1 MSTHASLGD
10 DVSSRF
16 TWRDALA
23 FARAFPRIALRR
35 RPDLAMTALAR
46 ISAMDVRQT
55 PSQQFFTASDGGQ
68 IAYRTYAGNDALHM
82 VLVHG
87 SACFGD
93 QFHLLARHLSGEG
106 TATVH
111 TLDMRGHGQ
120 STSKLDDYRRY
131 KRDVVEFTRMLT
143 TENSTRSIVI
153 GGHSAGGGL
162 VINIARSRDAGG
174 VAGWLLLAPFVAI
187 ADKSVRPYFG
197 GWVKRFRRLKFIAV
211 VMANAL
217 GIRRFNNSSLLSFNR
232 EACFHDPRFAREWP
246 FNAIF
251 GFGPGPKNSHNKS
264 IEGAPV
270 LLLAGDTDNCFL
282 AREYPR
288 ALEDFAPEGECRIVE
303 GLGHWD
309 LLVDGQALDICNGWL
324 REHFPESA
332 DHNGST
338 GEIKHAKVG

>member
-1 MSTHASLGD
+1 MSTHASLGNGI
-10 DVSSRF
+10 SSRF
-16 TWRDALA
+16 NWRDALA

-35 RPDLAMTALAR
+35 KPHLAMTALAR
-46 ISAMDVRQT
+46 ISAMDIRQT

-68 IAYRTYAGNDALHM
+68 IAYRTYSGNDALHI

-106 TATVH
+106 VATVH

-120 STSKLDDYRRY
+120 STSKVDEFSRY
-131 KRDVVEFTRMLT
+131 GQDVIEFARMISAA
-143 TENSTRSIVI
+143 NPARKIVI

-162 VINIARSRDAGG
+162 VINIARSEYAGG
-174 VAGWLLLAPFVAI
+174 IAGWLLLAPFVAI

-197 GWVKRFRRLKFIAV
+197 GWVKRFRRPKFIAV

-217 GIRRFNNSSLLSFNR
+217 GVRRFNNSSLLSFDR
-232 EACFHDPRFAREWP
+232 EACFHDPRYAREWP

-251 GFGPGPKNSHNKS
+251 GFGPGATDSYKKT

-270 LLLAGDTDNCFL
+270 LLLVGDADNCFL
-282 AREYPR
+282 AQEYPR
-288 ALEDFAPEGECRIVE
+288 ALKDIAPSGECRIIE
-303 GLGHWD
+303 ELGHWD
-309 LLVDGQALDICNGWL
+309 VLVDGQALDMCIGWL
-324 REHFPESA
+324 KEHFPESA
-332 DHNGST
+332 NRGGPT
-338 GEIKHAKVG
+338 GEIRHANVG

>member
-1 MSTHASLGD
+1 MSTHASLRD
-10 DVSSRF
+10 DVPSRF
-16 TWRDALA
+16 TWRDAVA

-46 ISAMDVRQT
+46 ISAMDVRQM

-68 IAYRTYAGNDALHM
+68 IAYRTYPGNDALHI
-82 VLVHG
+82 VLIHG

-93 QFHLLARHLSGEG
+93 QFHVLARHLSGEG
-106 TATVH
+106 TASVH

-120 STSKLDDYRRY
+120 STSQVDTYARY
-131 KRDVVEFTRMLT
+131 TRDVVEFTHKLHTQNPSRK
-143 TENSTRSIVI
+143 IVV

-162 VINIARSRDAGG
+162 VINIARGQDVAG
-174 VAGWLLLAPFVAI
+174 VAGWLLLAPFVAVD
-187 ADKSVRPYFG
+187 DKSVRPYFG
-197 GWVKRFRRLKFIAV
+197 GWVRRFRRPKFVAV
-211 VMANAL
+211 VIANAL

-232 EACFHDPRFAREWP
+232 EAFFHDPRFAREWP

-251 GFGPGPKNSHNKS
+251 GFGPGPKSSRKDIVQN
-264 IEGAPV
+264 APV
-270 LLLAGDTDNCFL
+270 LLLAGDADNCFV
-282 AREYPR
+282 AKEYPR
-288 ALEDFAPEGECRIVE
+288 ALQEVAPDGKCRIVE

-332 DHNGST
+332 GRNGPT
-338 GEIKHAKVG
+338 GDIRHANVG